1 MKTQRAKKRLVPSNK
16 NIILSLVVITIVT
29 FSSFFYFYHTSYF
42 LAYSQEGSDDST
54 SGSEYHPQTEAVT
67 STYDG
72 LLKVP
77 LIISQAAIVGGVFNH
92 IFFQRVLNRIDT
104 KYRINIENNN
114 LQSQKKFFIILV
126 SCGITILVTGT
137 SLIYLQAYSLSID
150 LNTDAATTFTILTS
164 TDVGTVWIL
173 RIITASIIIAS
184 SFLYYILE
192 KMKIKKK
199 RRIVP
204 SAEEDHHDIQIE
216 KNRSSAISKIF
227 LYVIIISGAI
237 CIFSNSLVSHNAA
250 LTFLP
255 SLAIS
260 MDWLHFMAVAIWIGG
275 LFYISAVLL
284 DIIKT
289 AAEAKTKFENYSSI
303 SIRSDKIESAYFLAL
318 LLPHFSVIAT
328 ISLGIIGI
336 TGLYMAWIHLHT
348 AEALFDSPYG
358 NILIIKL
365 SAALP
370 MVILGAYHQLKLHH
384 SLVEVA
390 SMSINTEGRN
400 KKSPLLNSVNNNN
413 ISLNIYAKFRKT
425 IRIESII
432 GIGVLFAASFLTITS
447 PPHSSTMMSHGQVA
461 PFMTQTPL
469 SEGSSDDLNE
479 IPLSLDSFAILT
491 IVLSAVVSIGSA
503 FYLRK
508 SRQQLK
514 KTTEYLQ
521 Y

>member
-1 MKTQRAKKRLVPSNK
+1 MINQRAKKRLVPSNK
-16 NIILSLVVITIVT
+16 NIILLLLVITIVT
-29 FSSFFYFYHTSYF
+29 FSSFFYDESYF
-42 LAYSQEGSDDST
+42 LAYSQEGSDGS
-54 SGSEYHPQTEAVT
+54 SGGLEYQPQTEAVT

-114 LQSQKKFFIILV
+114 LQSQKKFFIIVV
-126 SCGITILVTGT
+126 SCGIAILVTGT
-137 SLIYLQAYSLSID
+137 SLIYLQAFSLSID
-150 LNTDAATTFTILTS
+150 LNTDATTTFTILTS

-204 SAEEDHHDIQIE
+204 SSEEEHHDIQIE
-216 KNRSSAISKIF
+216 KKRRSSFSRIL
-227 LYVIIISGAI
+227 LYAIIIAGAI
-237 CIFSNSLVSHNAA
+237 CIFSNSLVSHNTA

-284 DIIKT
+284 NIIRTT
-289 AAEAKTKFENYSSI
+289 AKAKTKFENYSSA

-348 AEALFDSPYG
+348 AEALFESSYG

-390 SMSINTEGRN
+390 SMSINTGGRN

-413 ISLNIYAKFRKT
+413 ISLDIYAKFKKT
-425 IRIESII
+425 IKIESTPT
-432 GIGVLFAASFLTITS
+432 FFYNDEPWTSRTIYD
-447 PPHSSTMMSHGQVA
+447 A
-461 PFMTQTPL
+461 
-469 SEGSSDDLNE
+469 N
-479 IPLSLDSFAILT
+479 T
-491 IVLSAVVSIGSA
+491 IV
-503 FYLRK
+503 
-508 SRQQLK
+508 
-514 KTTEYLQ
+514 
-521 Y
+521 

>member
-1 MKTQRAKKRLVPSNK
+1 MKTQRAKKRFVPSNK

-29 FSSFFYFYHTSYF
+29 FSSFFYYESYF
-42 LAYSQEGSDDST
+42 LAYSQEGIDDSS
-54 SGSEYHPQTEAVT
+54 SGLEYHPQTEAVT

-104 KYRINIENNN
+104 KYRINIENNT

-137 SLIYLQAYSLSID
+137 SLIYLQAFSLSID
-150 LNTDAATTFTILTS
+150 LNTDTTTTFTILTS

-173 RIITASIIIAS
+173 RIITASIIITS

-192 KMKIKKK
+192 KTKIKKK
-199 RRIVP
+199 RRRRIVP
-204 SAEEDHHDIQIE
+204 SAEEHHDIQIE
-216 KNRSSAISKIF
+216 KKRSSGISKIS
-227 LYVIIISGAI
+227 LYAIIIAGAI
-237 CIFSNSLVSHNAA
+237 CIFSNSLVSHNTA

-284 DIIKT
+284 DIIRT
-289 AAEAKTKFENYSSI
+289 AAETKTKFENYSSTSI
-303 SIRSDKIESAYFLAL
+303 SSDKIESAYFLAI

-328 ISLGIIGI
+328 IALGIIGI

-400 KKSPLLNSVNNNN
+400 KKSPLLNSVNNN
-413 ISLNIYAKFRKT
+413 ISLDIYAKFKKT
-425 IRIESII
+425 IKIESII

-469 SEGSSDDLNE
+469 SEGSSDLNE

-491 IVLSAVVSIGSA
+491 IVLSAVVSMGSA

-514 KTTEYLQ
+514 KTAEYLQ

>member
-1 MKTQRAKKRLVPSNK
+1 MKTQRAKKRFVPSNK
-16 NIILSLVVITIVT
+16 NIILLLLVITIVT
-29 FSSFFYFYHTSYF
+29 FTSVHYDGSYF
-42 LAYSQEGSDDST
+42 LAYSQEGSDV
-54 SGSEYHPQTEAVT
+54 SGLEYHTQTEAVT

-104 KYRINIENNN
+104 KHRINIENNF
-114 LQSQKKFFIILV
+114 LQSQKRFFIILV
-126 SCGITILVTGT
+126 SCGIAIFIAGT
-137 SLIYLQAYSLSID
+137 SLIYLQAFSLSID
-150 LNTDAATTFTILTS
+150 LNTDATTTFAILIS
-164 TDVGTVWIL
+164 TDVGKVWIL
-173 RIITASIIIAS
+173 RIITASIIIVS
-184 SFLYYILE
+184 SILYYILD

-199 RRIVP
+199 RRRTKP
-204 SAEEDHHDIQIE
+204 SAEEHQDIQLENKRGIG
-216 KNRSSAISKIF
+216 ISKIF
-227 LYVIIISGAI
+227 LYAVIIAGAI
-237 CIFSNSLVSHNAA
+237 GIFSNSLISHNTA

-284 DIIKT
+284 DIIRT
-289 AAEAKTKFENYSSI
+289 AAKAKIKFENYSST
-303 SIRSDKIESAYFLAL
+303 STRSDKIESAYFLAL
-318 LLPHFSVIAT
+318 LLPYFSVIAT

-336 TGLYMAWIHLHT
+336 TGLYMAWIHLHS
-348 AEALFDSPYG
+348 AEALFDSSYG

-370 MVILGAYHQLKLHH
+370 MVILGAYHQLKLHR

-400 KKSPLLNSVNNNN
+400 KRSPLLNSVNNN
-413 ISLNIYAKFRKT
+413 ISLDIYAKFRKT

-447 PPHSSTMMSHGQVA
+447 PPHSSTVSSHGQIA
-461 PFMTQTPL
+461 PYMMQSPL
-469 SEGSSDDLNE
+469 SEDSRDLNE
-479 IPLSLDSFAILT
+479 IPLSVDSFAILT
-491 IVLSAVVSIGSA
+491 IILLAVVSMGSA

-514 KTTEYLQ
+514 KTAEYLQ
-521 Y
+521 

>member
-1 MKTQRAKKRLVPSNK
+1 MKTQRAKKRFVPSNK
-16 NIILSLVVITIVT
+16 NIILSLLVITIVT
-29 FSSFFYFYHTSYF
+29 FTSFFYDESYF
-42 LAYSQEGSDDST
+42 LAYSQEGSGGSS
-54 SGSEYHPQTEAVT
+54 SGLEVHPQTEAVT

-72 LLKVP
+72 LLKAP
-77 LIISQAAIVGGVFNH
+77 LIISQAAIVGCVFNH
-92 IFFQRVLNRIDT
+92 IIFQRVLNRIDT
-104 KYRINIENNN
+104 KHRINIENNN
-114 LQSQKKFFIILV
+114 LQSQIKFFIILV
-126 SCGITILVTGT
+126 SCGIAILITGT
-137 SLIYLQAYSLSID
+137 SLIYLQAFSLSID
-150 LNTDAATTFTILTS
+150 LNTDVTTTFTILTS

-192 KMKIKKK
+192 KTKIKKK
-199 RRIVP
+199 RRTMP
-204 SAEEDHHDIQIE
+204 SAEEHQDIQLENKRGIG
-216 KNRSSAISKIF
+216 ISKIF
-227 LYVIIISGAI
+227 LYTIIIAGAI
-237 CIFSNSLVSHNAA
+237 CIFSNSLVSHNTA

-275 LFYISAVLL
+275 LFYISVVLL
-284 DIIKT
+284 DIIRT
-289 AAEAKTKFENYSSI
+289 AAKAKIKFENYSST
-303 SIRSDKIESAYFLAL
+303 STRSDKIESAYFLAL
-318 LLPHFSVIAT
+318 LLPYFSVIAT

-348 AEALFDSPYG
+348 AEALFDSSYG

-365 SAALP
+365 STALP
-370 MVILGAYHQLKLHH
+370 MVILGAYHLLKLHR

-390 SMSINTEGRN
+390 SMSINIEGRN
-400 KKSPLLNSVNNNN
+400 KRSPLLNSVNNN
-413 ISLNIYAKFRKT
+413 ISLDIYAKFRKT

-469 SEGSSDDLNE
+469 SEGSSDLNE

-491 IVLSAVVSIGSA
+491 IILSAGVSMGSA

-514 KTTEYLQ
+514 KTAEYLQ

>member
-1 MKTQRAKKRLVPSNK
+1 MINQRAKKRLVPPNK
-16 NIILSLVVITIVT
+16 NIILLLLVITIVT
-29 FSSFFYFYHTSYF
+29 FSSFFYDESYF
-42 LAYSQEGSDDST
+42 LAYSQEGSDGS
-54 SGSEYHPQTEAVT
+54 SGGLEYQPQTEAVT

-114 LQSQKKFFIILV
+114 LQSQKKFFIIVV
-126 SCGITILVTGT
+126 SCGIAILVTGT
-137 SLIYLQAYSLSID
+137 SLIYLQAFSLSID
-150 LNTDAATTFTILTS
+150 LNTDATTTFTILTS

-204 SAEEDHHDIQIE
+204 SEEEHHDIQIE
-216 KNRSSAISKIF
+216 KKRRSSFSRIL
-227 LYVIIISGAI
+227 LYAIIIAGAI
-237 CIFSNSLVSHNAA
+237 CIFSNSLVSHNTA

-284 DIIKT
+284 NIIRTT
-289 AAEAKTKFENYSSI
+289 AKAKTKFENYSSA

-348 AEALFDSPYG
+348 AEALFESSYG

-390 SMSINTEGRN
+390 SMSINTGGRN

-413 ISLNIYAKFRKT
+413 ISLDIYAKFKKT
-425 IRIESII
+425 IKIESII

-469 SEGSSDDLNE
+469 SEGSSDLNE
-479 IPLSLDSFAILT
+479 IPISLDSFAILT
-491 IVLSAVVSIGSA
+491 IVLSAVVGMSSV

-514 KTTEYLQ
+514 KTAEYLQ

>member
-1 MKTQRAKKRLVPSNK
+1 
-16 NIILSLVVITIVT
+16 
-29 FSSFFYFYHTSYF
+29 
-42 LAYSQEGSDDST
+42 
-54 SGSEYHPQTEAVT
+54 
-67 STYDG
+67 
-72 LLKVP
+72 
-77 LIISQAAIVGGVFNH
+77 
-92 IFFQRVLNRIDT
+92 
-104 KYRINIENNN
+104 
-114 LQSQKKFFIILV
+114 
-126 SCGITILVTGT
+126 
-137 SLIYLQAYSLSID
+137 
-150 LNTDAATTFTILTS
+150 
-164 TDVGTVWIL
+164 
-173 RIITASIIIAS
+173 
-184 SFLYYILE
+184 
-192 KMKIKKK
+192 MKIKKK
-199 RRIVP
+199 IRIVP

-216 KNRSSAISKIF
+216 KNRSSGISKIF
-227 LYVIIISGAI
+227 LYAIIIAGAI
-237 CIFSNSLVSHNAA
+237 CIFSNSLVSHNTA

-284 DIIKT
+284 DIIRT
-289 AAEAKTKFENYSSI
+289 ATKAKTKFENYSST

-400 KKSPLLNSVNNNN
+400 KKSPLLNSVNNN
-413 ISLNIYAKFRKT
+413 ISLDIYAKFRKT
-425 IRIESII
+425 IKIESII

-469 SEGSSDDLNE
+469 SEGSSDLNE

-491 IVLSAVVSIGSA
+491 IVLSALVSMGSA

>member
-1 MKTQRAKKRLVPSNK
+1 
-16 NIILSLVVITIVT
+16 
-29 FSSFFYFYHTSYF
+29 
-42 LAYSQEGSDDST
+42 
-54 SGSEYHPQTEAVT
+54 
-67 STYDG
+67 
-72 LLKVP
+72 
-77 LIISQAAIVGGVFNH
+77 
-92 IFFQRVLNRIDT
+92 
-104 KYRINIENNN
+104 
-114 LQSQKKFFIILV
+114 
-126 SCGITILVTGT
+126 
-137 SLIYLQAYSLSID
+137 
-150 LNTDAATTFTILTS
+150 
-164 TDVGTVWIL
+164 
-173 RIITASIIIAS
+173 
-184 SFLYYILE
+184 
-192 KMKIKKK
+192 MKIKKK

-216 KNRSSAISKIF
+216 KNRSSGISKIF
-227 LYVIIISGAI
+227 LYAIIIAGAI
-237 CIFSNSLVSHNAA
+237 CIFSNSLVSHNTA

-260 MDWLHFMAVAIWIGG
+260 MDWLHFMAVAIWVGG

-289 AAEAKTKFENYSSI
+289 AAETKTKFENYSST

-413 ISLNIYAKFRKT
+413 ISLDIYTKFRKT

-447 PPHSSTMMSHGQVA
+447 PPHSSTMMGHGQVA

-469 SEGSSDDLNE
+469 SEGSSDLNE

-491 IVLSAVVSIGSA
+491 IVLSAVVSMGSA

>member
-1 MKTQRAKKRLVPSNK
+1 MKTQRAKKRLVPLNK
-16 NIILSLVVITIVT
+16 NIILSLLVITIVT
-29 FSSFFYFYHTSYF
+29 FTSFFYDESYF
-42 LAYSQEGSDDST
+42 LAYSQEGSGGGSSS
-54 SGSEYHPQTEAVT
+54 SGLEVHPQTEAVT

-72 LLKVP
+72 LLKAP

-92 IFFQRVLNRIDT
+92 IIFQRVLNRIDT
-104 KYRINIENNN
+104 KHRINVENNN

-126 SCGITILVTGT
+126 SCGIAILITGT
-137 SLIYLQAYSLSID
+137 SLIYLQAFSLSID
-150 LNTDAATTFTILTS
+150 LNTDSTTTFAILIS

-184 SFLYYILE
+184 SVLYYILE
-192 KMKIKKK
+192 KTKIKKK
-199 RRIVP
+199 RRRTMP
-204 SAEEDHHDIQIE
+204 SAEEHQDIQLENKRGIG
-216 KNRSSAISKIF
+216 ISKIF
-227 LYVIIISGAI
+227 LYAIIIAGAI
-237 CIFSNSLVSHNAA
+237 CIFSNSLVSHNTA

-275 LFYISAVLL
+275 LFYISVVLL
-284 DIIKT
+284 DIIRT
-289 AAEAKTKFENYSSI
+289 AAKAKIKFENYSST
-303 SIRSDKIESAYFLAL
+303 STRSDKIESAYFLAL
-318 LLPHFSVIAT
+318 LLPYFSVIAT

-348 AEALFDSPYG
+348 AEALFDSSYG

-365 SAALP
+365 STALP
-370 MVILGAYHQLKLHH
+370 MVILGAYHLLKLHR

-390 SMSINTEGRN
+390 SMSINIEGRN
-400 KKSPLLNSVNNNN
+400 KRSPLLNSVNNN
-413 ISLNIYAKFRKT
+413 ISLDIYAKFRKT

-469 SEGSSDDLNE
+469 SEGSSDLNE

-491 IVLSAVVSIGSA
+491 IVLSAGVGMGSA

-514 KTTEYLQ
+514 KTAEYLQ